1 MKSILLTVALMI
13 ATLGCATTPTGP
25 TENTVD
31 CKTFLGTEHKDR
43 VGQWVNTFT
52 TVMEASNTGRMLR
65 NCVMTV
71 PRVETA
77 DILLVRACRDNPD
90 LDFDVAVEAS
100 LEHAFAQCGLTL
112 KPLSSL
118 VPE

>member
-1 MKSILLTVALMI
+1 MKNILLAVTLITA
-13 ATLGCATTPTGP
+13 LGCATTPTGP

-31 CKTFLGTEHKDR
+31 CATFLATDHKDR
-43 VGQWVNTFT
+43 IGQWVNTFT
-52 TVMEASNTGRMLR
+52 TVMESSNVGSMLW

-77 DILLVRACRDNPD
+77 DILLVRACRNNPD
-90 LDFDVAVEAS
+90 TDFDVAVEAS

-112 KPLSSL
+112 KPVS
-118 VPE
+118 E